1 MDDCA
6 SLFFF
11 QLYSVLITLVCLVN
25 IVNINVIIII
35 NITENINL
43 ETLTSTGLLT

>member
-25 IVNINVIIII
+25 IFNVIII

-43 ETLTSTGLLT
+43 ETLTSAGLLT